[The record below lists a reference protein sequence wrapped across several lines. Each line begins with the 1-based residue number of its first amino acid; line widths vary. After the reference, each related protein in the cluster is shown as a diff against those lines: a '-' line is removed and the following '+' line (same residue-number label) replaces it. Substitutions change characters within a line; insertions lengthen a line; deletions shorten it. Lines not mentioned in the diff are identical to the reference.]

1 MAGRPTLQELENL
14 TLHLP
19 GEDVGTPG
27 NVSQVSSVSAH
38 SRCLL
43 IKGNT
48 QRDVYIASGLDSTQE
63 EDPRFGIGKWRPK
76 CLQRCCNIKAFVV
89 CMSVLLAVS
98 GTLSTGYLNSVLTT
112 IEKRFEIGSSISGL
126 IAASY
131 EFGSLVAV
139 VFISYL
145 GGRRHIPVWIA
156 RGIFFMGLGAFLFT
170 LPHFIAEKYTVYRG
184 ISANNTEENICKID
198 SGSLIDGC
206 IDNDSGNLVYVM
218 ILISAQIMIGT
229 GSTPILTLGTTYVDN
244 HVHKDKA
251 PAYLGKQYGNDLIA

>member
-1 MAGRPTLQELENL
+1 METGMFAEMLQHQGVCGVYECVTGRL
-14 TLHLP
+14 
-19 GEDVGTPG
+19 
-27 NVSQVSSVSAH
+27 
-38 SRCLL
+38 
-43 IKGNT
+43 
-48 QRDVYIASGLDSTQE
+48 
-63 EDPRFGIGKWRPK
+63 W
-76 CLQRCCNIKAFVV
+76 
-89 CMSVLLAVS
+89 
-98 GTLSTGYLNSVLTT
+98 NSVYGLSEQFLTT

-156 RGIFFMGLGAFLFT
+156 TGLFFMGLGAFLFT

-184 ISANNTEENICKID
+184 ISVNDTEENICKINSD
-198 SGSLIDGC
+198 SLGNGC
-206 IDNDSGNLVYVM
+206 IDNDSGNWMYVL

-251 PAYLGKQYGNDLIA
+251 PAYLGEQ